1 MKPATA
7 TSPQAG
13 GPEAGI
19 PVRRSHPQEHA
30 SPSAVL
36 GLHHAVAI
44 IVGVVVGAGIFK
56 APSLVA
62 GMAGST
68 GWMFAAWALGGLVS
82 LIGALCYA
90 ELATTYPHAGGDYH
104 FLHRAF
110 GRRLSFLYAWARF
123 SVITTGSIALL
134 GFVFGDYMQQL
145 LPLGRWGVSIYAAA
159 SILLLGAINLRSVR
173 AGANTQGWLTLLEV
187 SGLLLIVLAGLYLF
201 LGGTDAATGS
211 AAAAA
216 AGAPAGAGAE
226 DTRPGWSAFG
236 MAMVFVLLTF
246 GGWNEAAYLSAE
258 LKDDPDVAGGPRR
271 GRNMVRAL
279 VLSISIIT
287 VLYLLVNWAYWMG
300 LGRAGMAASDA
311 IAADLLHTAF
321 GGHGATLIAVL
332 VAVAALTSINA
343 TMIVGAR
350 TSYAVGRDW
359 PALSRLGRWDAKRGG
374 PQTAMLLQ
382 CAAALLLVGL
392 GTLGDDGFRA
402 MVEFT
407 APVFWL
413 FFLLTGV
420 SLLVLRQRD
429 PERDRPYKVPLYPL
443 LPLLFVAV
451 CAAMLWS
458 SLSYVTNQALG
469 GFNAAWVGM
478 AVLLAGALLTV
489 LLSPRPEPARSA
501 P

>member
-1 MKPATA
+1 MSATVA
-7 TSPQAG
+7 DDA
-13 GPEAGI
+13 
-19 PVRRSHPQEHA
+19 RRSNSQDP
-30 SPSAVL
+30 SSPGPSAVL
-36 GLHHAVAI
+36 GLHHGVAI
-44 IVGVVVGAGIFK
+44 IVGVVLGAGIFK

-68 GWMFAAWALGGLVS
+68 GWMFAAWVLGGVVS

-90 ELATTYPHAGGDYH
+90 ELATTYPHAGGEYH

-110 GRRLSFLYAWARF
+110 GRRLAFLYAWARF

-134 GFVFGDYMQQL
+134 AFVFGDYMQQV
-145 LPLGRWGVSIYAAA
+145 LPLGRWGVPIYAAA
-159 SILLLGAINLRSVR
+159 SVLLLGAVNLRGVR
-173 AGANTQGWLTLLEV
+173 AGASTQGWLTLLEV
-187 SGLLLIVLAGLYLF
+187 SGLLLIVLAGLHLLF
-201 LGGTDAATGS
+201 GGADTGGVTALGAASQPDAP
-211 AAAAA
+211 
-216 AGAPAGAGAE
+216 PA
-226 DTRPGWSAFG
+226 WSAFG

-258 LKDDPDVAGGPRR
+258 MKDEPDGKGGLRR

-300 LGRAGMAASDA
+300 LGRAGMAASEA
-311 IAADLLHTAF
+311 IAADLLEAAF
-321 GGHGATLIAVL
+321 GSLGATLIAVV
-332 VAVAALTSINA
+332 VAIAALTSINA

-350 TSYAVGRDW
+350 TGYAVGCDW
-359 PALSRLGRWDAKRGG
+359 PALSRLGRWDAGSGG
-374 PQTAMLLQ
+374 PQAAMLLQ

-392 GTLGDDGFRA
+392 GALADDGFRA

-413 FFLLTGV
+413 FFMLTGA
-420 SLLVLRQRD
+420 SLLVLRRREPQL
-429 PERDRPYKVPLYPL
+429 DRPYEVPLYPL
-443 LPLLFVAV
+443 LPLVFVAV

-458 SLSYVTNQALG
+458 SLSYVSNQAIG
-469 GFNAAWVGM
+469 GFNAAWVGIC
-478 AVLLAGALLTV
+478 VLLAGALV
-489 LLSPRPEPARSA
+489 SALLSARPQLQRSA

>member
-1 MKPATA
+1 MNASVGEGSVDGSQEDHAGPGPS
-7 TSPQAG
+7 TS
-13 GPEAGI
+13 
-19 PVRRSHPQEHA
+19 
-30 SPSAVL
+30 L

-44 IVGVVVGAGIFK
+44 IVGVVIGAGIFK

-68 GWMFAAWALGGLVS
+68 SWMFAAWVLGGVVS

-123 SVITTGSIALL
+123 SVITTGAIALL

-145 LPLGRWGVSIYAAA
+145 LPLGRWGESIYAAA
-159 SILLLGAINLRSVR
+159 SVLLLGAINLRSVR
-173 AGANTQGWLTLLEV
+173 AGANTQGWLTLVEV
-187 SGLLLIVLAGLYLF
+187 AGLLLIVLAGLYLL
-201 LGGTDAATGS
+201 LGGAGTATGS
-211 AAAAA
+211 AAVAAA
-216 AGAPAGAGAE
+216 NTPAVA
-226 DTRPGWSAFG
+226 DTRPAWSAFG

-258 LKDDPDVAGGPRR
+258 LKDPPDANGKPRR

-279 VLSISIIT
+279 VWSISIIT

-311 IAADLLHTAF
+311 IAADLLKKAF

-350 TSYAVGRDW
+350 TGYAVGRDW
-359 PALSRLGRWDAKRGG
+359 PALRRLGQWDAQRGG
-374 PQTAMLLQ
+374 PQAAMLLQ
-382 CAAALLLVGL
+382 CVAALLLVGL
-392 GTLGDDGFRA
+392 GTLADDGFRA

-420 SLLVLRQRD
+420 SLMVLRQRE
-429 PERDRPYKVPLYPL
+429 PERERPYKVPLYPL
-443 LPLLFVAV
+443 LPLLFVAI

-469 GFNAAWVGM
+469 GFNAAWVGVC
-478 AVLLAGALLTV
+478 VLLAGALLTA
-489 LLSPRPEPARSA
+489 LLSPGPQPAGSA